1 MPRSLQ
7 TAALSF
13 GLVNVPIRIYHAAS
27 SKSVSFHLLHK
38 PDGSRVH
45 QQLVCNAEE
54 KVIDRKDTVKGY
66 EIRKGQY
73 VPITEEEL
81 ESLEAEANGNVE
93 ILEFVPVDTV
103 DPVYFDKTY
112 YVGPD
117 RGGDKAYSLLADA
130 MQQEQRAAIAQLIW
144 RGKEELVMIRPG
156 GEHHL
161 IMNTLYYADEVRDL
175 TEIEVSNVK
184 TSERELQL
192 ARQLIDGMSN
202 EKWQPE
208 KYRDTYRQRVLE
220 LIHRKEEGGKV
231 AAPKR
236 KHAPVV
242 DLMAA
247 LKRSLETTGG
257 AKGRPQRRPA
267 QQRTPR
273 RRQHR
278 ATA

>member
-13 GLVNVPIRIYHAAS
+13 GLVNIPIRIYTAAS

-45 QQLVCNAEE
+45 QQLLCNAEDR
-54 KVIDRKDTVKGY
+54 VVPRKDIVKGF
-66 EIRKGQY
+66 EVRKGQY
-73 VPITEEEL
+73 VEVTEEEL
-81 ESLEAEANGNVE
+81 EALEAERNRNVE
-93 ILEFVPVDTV
+93 ILEFVPVQAV

-112 YVGPD
+112 YLGPD
-117 RGGDKAYSLLADA
+117 RGGDKPYRLLTAA
-130 MQQEQRAAIAQLIW
+130 MQDEDRAAIAQLIW

-156 GEHHL
+156 TDHHL
-161 IMNTLYYADEVRDL
+161 IMNTLYYADEVRDMN
-175 TEIEVSNVK
+175 EIEVPNVK

-192 ARQLIDGMSN
+192 ARQLIEGMSS
-202 EKWQPE
+202 ERWQPE
-208 KYRDTYRQRVLE
+208 KFRDTYRERVLD
-220 LIHRKEEGGKV
+220 LIHRKEKGETVEV
-231 AAPKR
+231 AEKKR
-236 KHAPVV
+236 APVV

-247 LKRSLETTGG
+247 LKRSLETTG
-257 AKGRPQRRPA
+257 ASKGRAQRKPA

-278 ATA
+278 ASA